1 MNTTTQQIPTG
12 YKQTEVGVI
21 PEDWELVSYDQAFNF
36 LKTASYSRA
45 QLGTNG
51 KIRYVHYGDI
61 HMKWNFFV
69 DLKQDLPT
77 INEDK
82 ASGYSLLENGDVV
95 MADASEDYG
104 GIGKSV
110 EVVNRDNIHAISGL
124 HTFLLR
130 DKGDYFVSG
139 FRGYIHSN
147 KYVKSSMDRL
157 ATGLKVYGVSKTNLK
172 LVQIPRPPL
181 PEQTAIANALS
192 DTDELIENLEKL
204 IAKKKAIKQGA
215 MQELLTGKRRLPGF
229 SGEWKEK
236 KLKDFN
242 FDISDGNY
250 SSKYPKSSEFR
261 NSGIPFIRANNIKRL
276 TIINDDMRYISKELH
291 SELLK
296 GHLKRGDILITT
308 RGEIGQIAL
317 VPDKHVGS
325 NINAQIV
332 RINTVNK
339 LDRYYFTYFLL
350 RKDIQESLYSL
361 QTGSAL
367 KQLPVGK
374 LESLLITYPN
384 IEEQRVIGE
393 FFFDLDMEIESFEK
407 ELVKYQQIKI
417 GMMQQLLTGKIRL
430 YGSN

>member
-12 YKQTEVGVI
+12 YKQTEVGII

-51 KIRYVHYGDI
+51 QIRYVHYGDI

-82 ASGYSLLENGDVV
+82 ASGYSLIENGDIV
-95 MADASEDYG
+95 MADASEDYA

-110 EVVNRDNIHAISGL
+110 EVVNKDNIHAISGL

-192 DTDELIENLEKL
+192 DTDELITKLEKL
-204 IAKKKAIKQGA
+204 IGKKKAIKQGA
-215 MQELLTGKRRLPGF
+215 MQELLTGKRHLPGF
-229 SGEWKEK
+229 GGEWEEK
-236 KLKDFN
+236 KLGELIIFSNGKPYEPN
-242 FDISDGNY
+242 F
-250 SSKYPKSSEFR
+250 
-261 NSGIPFIRANNIKRL
+261 
-276 TIINDDMRYISKELH
+276 
-291 SELLK
+291 
-296 GHLKRGDILITT
+296 
-308 RGEIGQIAL
+308 
-317 VPDKHVGS
+317 
-325 NINAQIV
+325 
-332 RINTVNK
+332 VNK
-339 LDRYYFTYFLL
+339 GKYKVITLDSI
-350 RKDIQESLYSL
+350 DIN
-361 QTGSAL
+361 
-367 KQLPVGK
+367 GK
-374 LESLLITYPN
+374 LKTEHRRTNLYDGSLKKNDIVIVLSDIAHARLLGLCDLIPEDNEYVLNQRMGRIRPINNDEPKYLRLQINSHQDHFRMRGQGTSQRHIYKRDIDELVIPMPPERSEQSAIAN
-384 IEEQRVIGE
+384 I
-393 FFFDLDMEIESFEK
+393 LSDMDSEIDYLEK
-407 ELVKYQQIKI
+407 ELVKYQQVKI
-417 GMMQQLLTGKIRL
+417 GMMQQLLTGKIRI